1 MKTSGDGSAPLPLWS
16 CHLVGLRHS
25 ELGEGVE
32 DEASDCGLRFLP
44 FDGSCGQVWSKDG
57 FESEH
62 GGFGEASSVVVAL
75 DFPLLSSHLPD
86 ALEIAVSEQERIV
99 GGRVSAWFGVPARRD
114 VDLDGSALF
123 EGPFAEQC
131 VDLPFVIGPVAAE
144 SVEGEARSAIW
155 PAL

>member
-25 ELGEGVE
+25 ELGESVE

-99 GGRVSAWFGVPARRD
+99 GGRVSTWFGVPARRD

-131 VDLPFVIGPVAAE
+131 ADLPL
-144 SVEGEARSAIW
+144 S
-155 PAL
+155 